1 MALSSSDAANFAMAV
16 KQAQPGIS
24 DADLAALVKEAG
36 DVNDDPTK
44 SAALAAKITPQ
55 AAAQSSVNTQLASPY
70 QGAGYNKA
78 DLMSQFSPEQLKAA
92 YADQQRMYQS
102 TLPSRAVGGVLAG
115 GSGSGDVMLNNR
127 NQWEGID
134 KQNALQSI
142 DKQKAL
148 QLQATEG
155 LAAGTVAQNQ
165 DKIAGEYQL
174 SQAKGA
180 QELAQGVQK
189 TTLGGMNVAQQQ
201 RLNNPHSP
209 ESMLAKSLLVNQ
221 FRAAGVTIP
230 AGLDVENASAQQLMG
245 FMDPNVMNSFK
256 TKAGITETLATAG
269 KTVAETPGAAAESQ
283 VKQGVANAVAP
294 VVGGTPA
301 VNNPAP
307 STAGAGRG
315 NGMDA
320 TTGLAVGTNNVGN
333 LKDPKTGQFRT
344 FTSPAEG
351 YTALMEDLKGKGTKG
366 YTTVADIMNRY
377 APASD
382 GNDTASYIAQVS
394 AALGVKPT
402 DKLDMTN
409 SDVVGKMAQAIV
421 KREGNTKLT
430 SVTPATPGKP
440 MLKDMPGT
448 NTAINMGGVSI
459 NANPST
465 TGSQTGQAED
475 QNTTRKQISHYA
487 TNIGD
492 PADKLLSLVTSGA
505 STGLGAKTPAT
516 WSNTQ
521 SDAAQKAINK
531 IVAEQAAMNGT
542 AYNQAD
548 ADTLFKAGPKV
559 VADYVLNM
567 KAEQGR
573 RQLKL
578 ASQDDYQK
586 SHNGTLQGY
595 DPSVVSQYKP
605 LYNPNTKKVAMI
617 QQGSDEWNSR
627 VKSGQWVPS
636 ATGYYM
642 NQGK

>member
-36 DVNDDPTK
+36 DVNEDPAK
-44 SAALAAKITPQ
+44 SAALAAKIAPQ
-55 AAAQSSVNTQLASPY
+55 AAAQSGVNTQLASPY

-78 DLMSQFSPEQLKAA
+78 DLMSQFSPEQLKNA
-92 YADQQRMYQS
+92 YADQQQMYQS

-134 KQNALQSI
+134 KQNMLQSI

-148 QLQATEG
+148 QEQATQG
-155 LAAGTVAQNQ
+155 LAAGTIAQNQ
-165 DKIAGEYQL
+165 DKTAGEYQL

-180 QELAQGVQK
+180 QDLAQGVQK

-256 TKAGITETLATAG
+256 TKAGITETLANAG
-269 KTVAETPGAAAESQ
+269 KTVAETPEA
-283 VKQGVANAVAP
+283 VAKSRIATATANTVAPAPAP
-294 VVGGTPA
+294 VVAPA
-301 VNNPAP
+301 PADNANPAP
-307 STAGAGRG
+307 
-315 NGMDA
+315 
-320 TTGLAVGTNNVGN
+320 
-333 LKDPKTGQFRT
+333 T
-344 FTSPAEG
+344 FNFA
-351 YTALMEDLKGKGTKG
+351 
-366 YTTVADIMNRY
+366 
-377 APASD
+377 
-382 GNDTASYIAQVS
+382 
-394 AALGVKPT
+394 
-402 DKLDMTN
+402 
-409 SDVVGKMAQAIV
+409 
-421 KREGNTKLT
+421 
-430 SVTPATPGKP
+430 
-440 MLKDMPGT
+440 PGT
-448 NTAINMGGVSI
+448 DLRVMRAQIAKTQPQNVIDAFDAKYPNAATSAQPTLQVPAGSNMSINSGGVSI
-459 NANPST
+459 NASPST

-595 DPSVVSQYKP
+595 DPSIVSQYKP